1 MITPEILVERE
12 VICCIS
18 ILIYK
23 LRDCKFADF
32 TGEADDYITI
42 TCGND
47 GEAEIYE
54 QWVVTPYLGEKL
66 AARGEAVVYDFLGFP
81 AIWGRTTSGQMIAMD
96 SIIEKIC
103 REINN
108 Q

>member
-18 ILIYK
+18 TLICE
-23 LRDCKFADF
+23 LRDCPKFA
-32 TGEADDYITI
+32 EEEDYITI

-47 GEAEIYE
+47 EEAEIYE

-66 AARGEAVVYDFLGFP
+66 AAHGEAVVYDFLGFP
-81 AIWGRTTSGQMIAMD
+81 AIWGRTTSGQMRAMD

-103 REINN
+103 HDINN